1 MKKVR
6 MRRKKKRKE
15 MIGWTN
21 ARINSREKWLIRWN
35 SMSRAGT
42 REEKGKK
49 TREKE
54 RWGKMLKFPWKGSEW
69 KGKRRGWTWIGG
81 QGIWFPWN
89 CVYWRMFD
97 GIRLHMKVYGITW
110 MNVLLPVKLSP
121 WLRGKGDRVG
131 HLPIKRFIPVTGR
144 WTVSMGNELSP
155 CVRGQRRL
163 GVIPAHKAP
172 NPRGWPKLSP
182 WARTVSMSRVG

>member
-35 SMSRAGT
+35 SMSRA
-42 REEKGKK
+42 RR
-49 TREKE
+49 REKRRE
-54 RWGKMLKFPWKGSEW
+54 RRRERKKDEGKCLNSRGRDMNER
-69 KGKRRGWTWIGG
+69 GKSRGWNWIGG

-89 CVYWRMFD
+89 CLYWRMFD

-131 HLPIKRFIPVTGR
+131 HLPIKCFIPVFWAMNCLHGHK
-144 WTVSMGNELSP
+144 LSP

-163 GVIPAHKAP
+163 GVLPAHKAP
-172 NPRGWPKLSP
+172 NPRGWPELSP
-182 WARTVSMSRVG
+182 WA